1 MIDPALYAAFIGAC
15 VLLTLIPGPNVALI
29 MANAIAYGVRTGLL
43 TVCATTT
50 ALALQLVLV
59 LAGLAALLA
68 AASSVFVWLR
78 WIGVVYLIWLGVKQ
92 WRTIARDEEMQ
103 PKPLPVRAILARAAA
118 VGLTNPKTLLFYAAL
133 FPQYVNA
140 HLPAAPQIA
149 ILGVTLISVAMTVD
163 GLWAITAGRARAL
176 LLRRARFR
184 NRLTG
189 GLLIGAGV
197 GLAIVKSD

>member
-15 VLLTLIPGPNVALI
+15 VLLMLIPGPNVALI
-29 MANAIAYGVRTGLL
+29 TANAIAYGVWTGLL

-50 ALALQLVLV
+50 ALAIQLLVV

-68 AASSVFVWLR
+68 AASSAFLWLR
-78 WIGVVYLIWLGVKQ
+78 WIGVAYLIWLGVKQ
-92 WRTIARDEEMQ
+92 WRTVAGEEEMR
-103 PKPLPVRAILARAAA
+103 PKPLPIRAILARAAA

-133 FPQYVNA
+133 FPQFVDS
-140 HLPAAPQIA
+140 HLSAAPQIA
-149 ILGVTLISVAMTVD
+149 ILGVTLVSVAITVD

-176 LLRRARFR
+176 LLRRAHLR

-197 GLAIVKSD
+197 GLAIVRSD

>member
-29 MANAIAYGVRTGLL
+29 TANAIAYGVRTGLL

-59 LAGLAALLA
+59 VAGLAALLA
-68 AASSVFVWLR
+68 AASSAFVWLR

-92 WRTIARDEEMQ
+92 WRTIAREEEMQ
-103 PKPLPVRAILARAAA
+103 PEPLPVHAILARAAA

-133 FPQYVNA
+133 FPQFVDS

-149 ILGVTLISVAMTVD
+149 ILGVTLVSVAMTVD
-163 GLWAITAGRARAL
+163 ALWAITAGRARVL

-197 GLAIVKSD
+197 GLAIVRSD